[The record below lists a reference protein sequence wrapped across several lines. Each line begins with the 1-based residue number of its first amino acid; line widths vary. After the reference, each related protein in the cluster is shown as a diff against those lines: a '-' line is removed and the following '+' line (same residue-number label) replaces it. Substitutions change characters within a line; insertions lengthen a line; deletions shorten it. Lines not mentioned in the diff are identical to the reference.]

1 MQYARLGDTG
11 LIVSR
16 LCMGVMTF
24 GVNTM
29 NAALGKVD
37 QDGATKMVDAAI
49 DAGINFFDTANI
61 YSGGQSEEMLG
72 KALGARRKDVIIAS
86 KLGFRMGPAITD
98 AGLSRHNV
106 IAACEASLKRL
117 GADYIDL
124 YQAHKEDA
132 FTPLEETLEAFD
144 RLVTAGKVRYV
155 GFSNWA
161 SWRAA
166 TALQMQKER
175 GWARFVSGQLH
186 YSLLNREVE
195 HDLAPFL
202 RFGGLGMLVWS
213 PLGGG
218 FLSGKYT
225 RESIA
230 KEGRHAAFDIVPF
243 DREKGFALVEAMRP
257 MAEQAGCTIAQLA
270 LAWLLAKPVV
280 TSVLVG
286 SAKLSQLEDNLG
298 AAAVKLAPEIVT
310 ELDKLTAPAPIYPHW
325 FNARLTD
332 AKIRDG
338 LANST
343 AGGS

>member
-1 MQYARLGDTG
+1 MQYAKLGDTG

-16 LCMGVMTF
+16 LCLGVMTF
-24 GVNTM
+24 GVNTA

-37 QDGATKMVDAAI
+37 QAGANDMVAAAL
-49 DAGINFFDTANI
+49 DAGINFFDTADI
-61 YSGGQSEEMLG
+61 YSSGQSEEMLG
-72 KALGARRKDVIIAS
+72 KALGARRKDVVIAT
-86 KLGFRMGPAITD
+86 KLGFRTGSAITE
-98 AGLSRHNV
+98 AGLSRRHV
-106 IAACEASLKRL
+106 IAACDDSLRRMKT
-117 GADYIDL
+117 DYIDL
-124 YQAHKEDA
+124 YQAHKEDT

-144 RLVTAGKVRYV
+144 RLVQAGKVRYL

-166 TALQMQKER
+166 TALQMQRER
-175 GWARFVSGQLH
+175 GWAKFVSGQLH

-202 RFGGLGMLVWS
+202 THGGLGMLVWS

-225 RESIA
+225 RDSIA

-243 DREKGFALVEAMRP
+243 DREKGFALVDAMRSL
-257 MAEQAGCTIAQLA
+257 AEHARCTVAQLA
-270 LAWLLAKPVV
+270 LAWLLSKQVV

-286 SAKLSQLEDNLG
+286 SAKMSQLEDNLG
-298 AAAVKLAPEIVT
+298 AAGLHISEQALA
-310 ELDKLTAPAPIYPHW
+310 ELDRLTAPAPIYPHW

-332 AKIRDG
+332 AKARDG
-338 LANST
+338 LAAST
-343 AGGS
+343 VKP

>member
-1 MQYARLGDTG
+1 MQYAKLGDTG

-24 GVNTM
+24 GVNTV

-49 DAGINFFDTANI
+49 EAGINFFDSANV

-72 KALGARRKDVIIAS
+72 KALGARRKDVVIAT
-86 KLGFRMGPAITD
+86 KLGFRVGPAITD
-98 AGLSRHNV
+98 AGLSRHNI

-117 GADYIDL
+117 NTDYIDL
-124 YQAHKEDA
+124 YQAHKEDI
-132 FTPLEETLEAFD
+132 FTPLDETLEAFD
-144 RLVTAGKVRYV
+144 RLVQAGKVRYL

-175 GWARFVSGQLH
+175 GWAKFVSGQLH

-202 RFGGLGMLVWS
+202 RYGGLGMLVWS

-225 RESIA
+225 RESIT

-243 DREKGFALVEAMRP
+243 DREKGFVLIEAMRP
-257 MAEQAGCTIAQLA
+257 MAEETSCTVAQLA
-270 LAWLLAKPVV
+270 LAWLLTKPVV
-280 TSVLVG
+280 TSVLIG

-298 AAAVKLAPEIVT
+298 AVGVKLAPDVVA
-310 ELDKLTAPAPIYPHW
+310 ELESLTAPTPVYPHW

-338 LANST
+338 LAAST
-343 AGGS
+343 AAP

>member
-1 MQYARLGDTG
+1 MQYAKLGETG

-16 LCMGVMTF
+16 LCLGVMTF
-24 GVNTM
+24 GVNTV

-37 QDGATKMVDAAI
+37 QDGASKMVGEAL
-49 DAGINFFDTANI
+49 DAGVNFFDTANI

-72 KALGARRKDVIIAS
+72 KALGARRKDVIIAT
-86 KLGFRMGPAITD
+86 KLGFRAGAAMTD
-98 AGLSRHNV
+98 AGLSRGHI

-117 GADYIDL
+117 GTDYIDL
-124 YQAHKEDA
+124 YQAHKEDT
-132 FTPLEETLEAFD
+132 FTPLDETLEAFD
-144 RLVTAGKVRYV
+144 RLVQAGKVRYL

-175 GWARFVSGQLH
+175 GWAKFASGQLH

-202 RFGGLGMLVWS
+202 QHGGLGMLVWS

-225 RESIA
+225 RDNIS

-243 DREKGFALVEAMRP
+243 DRDKGFALVEAMRP
-257 MAEQAGCTIAQLA
+257 MAERMGCTMAQLA
-270 LAWLLAKPVV
+270 LAWLLSKQVV
-280 TSVLVG
+280 TSVLIG
-286 SAKLSQLEDNLG
+286 SAKLSQLQDNL
-298 AAAVKLAPEIVT
+298 AAASVRLDAEALA
-310 ELDKLTAPAPIYPHW
+310 ELDRLTAPAPIYPHW

-332 AKIRDG
+332 AKVGDG
-338 LANST
+338 LAAST
-343 AGGS
+343 VQP

>member
-1 MQYARLGDTG
+1 MQYAKLGDTG

-24 GVNTM
+24 GVNTV

-37 QDGATKMVDAAI
+37 QDGATAMVDAAVE
-49 DAGINFFDTANI
+49 AGINFFDTANV

-72 KALGARRKDVIIAS
+72 KALGTRRKDVVIAT
-86 KLGFRMGPAITD
+86 KLGFRVGPAITD
-98 AGLSRHNV
+98 AGLSRQHV

-117 GADYIDL
+117 NTDYIDL
-124 YQAHKEDA
+124 YQAHKEDP

-144 RLVTAGKVRYV
+144 RLVQAGKVRYL

-175 GWARFVSGQLH
+175 GWAKFASGQLH

-202 RFGGLGMLVWS
+202 RASGLGMLVWS

-225 RESIA
+225 RESIS

-243 DREKGFALVEAMRP
+243 DREKGFALLEAMRP
-257 MAEQAGCTIAQLA
+257 LAERADCTEAQLA
-270 LAWLLAKPVV
+270 LAWLLTKPVV
-280 TSVLVG
+280 TSVLIG
-286 SAKLSQLEDNLG
+286 SAKLSQLDDNLG
-298 AAAVKLAPEIVT
+298 AAAVRLDPAIVAN
-310 ELDKLTAPAPIYPHW
+310 LDELTAPAPIYPHW

-332 AKIRDG
+332 ANVRDG
-338 LANST
+338 LSAST
-343 AGGS
+343 AGHT

>member
-1 MQYARLGDTG
+1 MQYAKLGDTG
-11 LIVSR
+11 LVVSR

-24 GVNTM
+24 GVNTV

-37 QDGATKMVDAAI
+37 QDLATKMVDAAI
-49 DAGINFFDTANI
+49 DAGINFFDTANV

-72 KALGARRKDVIIAS
+72 KALGARRKDVVIAS
-86 KLGFRMGPAITD
+86 KLGMRVGAAITD
-98 AGLSRHNV
+98 VGLSRQHI
-106 IAACEASLKRL
+106 IAACDASLKRL
-117 GADYIDL
+117 NTDYIDL
-124 YQAHKEDA
+124 YQAHKEDPN
-132 FTPLEETLEAFD
+132 TPLDETLEAFD
-144 RLVTAGKVRYV
+144 RLVQAGKVRYL

-175 GWARFVSGQLH
+175 GWAKFVSGQLH

-202 RFGGLGMLVWS
+202 RYGGLGMLVWS

-225 RESIA
+225 RDNIG

-257 MAEQAGCTIAQLA
+257 LAEGAGCTVAQLA
-270 LAWLLAKPVV
+270 LAWLLSKPVV
-280 TSVLVG
+280 TSVLIG
-286 SAKLSQLEDNLG
+286 SAKISQLEDNLG
-298 AAAVKLAPEIVT
+298 AAEVR
-310 ELDKLTAPAPIYPHW
+310 LDRDVVRQLDEMTNPKAIYPHW
-325 FNARLTD
+325 FNARLAD
-332 AKIRDG
+332 PKVRDG
-338 LANST
+338 LAAST
-343 AGGS
+343 VMS